1 MFGQPNHEVFLGRD
15 YGNTQDYSDD
25 TARRIDDEVA
35 RIMKEA
41 HDRAEKILSS
51 RRDQMD
57 LMASVLLERET
68 IDGDACQ
75 ALLNNRWDEYL
86 QKEKEEAEAKKLKS
100 AAENSQSGNQGDST
114 GSGDFPAPT
123 GQPTVPA
130 STQSDQP
137 MMPASADSVQ
147 PANKPGY
154 PTQLPP
160 SATNP
165 SRPRRPM
172 PIDLVTVRH
181 EEVEQSASVDQS
193 ATQPIATEQ
202 PAQPAQPTQPVQP
215 AAPQSARE
223 VSDSHDAQG
232 GSDQNTNTP
241 RV

>member
-1 MFGQPNHEVFLGRD
+1 
-15 YGNTQDYSDD
+15 
-25 TARRIDDEVA
+25 
-35 RIMKEA
+35 
-41 HDRAEKILSS
+41 
-51 RRDQMD
+51 MD

-100 AAENSQSGNQGDST
+100 AAENSQNGNQGDST

-181 EEVEQSASVDQS
+181 EEVE
-193 ATQPIATEQ
+193 
-202 PAQPAQPTQPVQP
+202 PTQPVQP